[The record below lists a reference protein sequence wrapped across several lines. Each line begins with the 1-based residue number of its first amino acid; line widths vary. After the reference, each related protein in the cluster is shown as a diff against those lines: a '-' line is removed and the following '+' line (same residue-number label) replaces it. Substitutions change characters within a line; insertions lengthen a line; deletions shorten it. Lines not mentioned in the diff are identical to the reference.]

1 MAAARACLVGFP
13 PADCDK
19 RAVPARPRIGGIN
32 MCTGAVDEEEDQP
45 LADGQSLTHVP
56 EVGPIANA
64 YCACAHVQ

>member
-45 LADGQSLTHVP
+45 LADGQSLTQKVTLFT
-56 EVGPIANA
+56 GNLL
-64 YCACAHVQ
+64 